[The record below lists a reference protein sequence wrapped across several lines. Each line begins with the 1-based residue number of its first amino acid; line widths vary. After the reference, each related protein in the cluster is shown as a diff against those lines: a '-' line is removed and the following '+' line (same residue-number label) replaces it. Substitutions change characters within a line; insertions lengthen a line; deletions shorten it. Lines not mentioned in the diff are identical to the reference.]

1 MSQTQNNQNIDN
13 EKLKIQNSKKNDNI
27 FNTETMLNFSEIRWN
42 TIIMKDWGI
51 RWIIR
56 VFWLNLDLR
65 NYEEQ
70 QIVIEQYKR
79 FLNWLSFPIQ
89 IVVRSTY
96 LDLTDYVELMRKK
109 VWKLD
114 NQVLKNQGENYVK
127 YMDEINSQNWL
138 IYTQEFYISISYFPL
153 ENDTSMIRSPW
164 WKKFL
169 DALDTNESP
178 DKIVWRY
185 RDFVKNRKHLDTRC
199 NMIIEWLKWL
209 GISCERLELNDIIPL
224 LFKIYNPLS
233 HKEQSTM

>member
-1 MSQTQNNQNIDN
+1 MSNNKSKINVDA
-13 EKLKIQNSKKNDNI
+13 EKEKIQNSKKNDNI

-42 TIIMKDWGI
+42 TIIMKDWWI
-51 RWIIR
+51 RWIIK

-89 IVVRSTY
+89 IVVRSTF

-109 VWKLD
+109 VTHLD
-114 NQVLKNQGENYVK
+114 NPVLKTQWDNYVR
-127 YMDEINSQNWL
+127 YMDEINSQRWL
-138 IYTQEFYISISYFPL
+138 IYTQEFYIAVSYFPL
-153 ENDTSMIRSPW
+153 ENDTWIVRSPW

-169 DALDTNESP
+169 DALDSNESP
-178 DKIVWRY
+178 DKIIWRY
-185 RDFVKNRKHLDTRC
+185 REFVKNRKHLDTRC
-199 NMIIEWLKWL
+199 NIIIEWLKWL
-209 GISCERLELNDIIPL
+209 WISCERLELNDIIPL